1 MCSYIRINYNK
12 CIHLFP
18 SFVTIIDFFLLPCFS
33 PPKPGESQHDKR
45 SSAAWLHAQS
55 RVPAPSSDATS
66 PSLPHSCLH
75 ALQTLTDL
83 ITPLLGNKKN
93 VEASVLTRNKDRGC
107 QNWVNKWKWTDGTG
121 GWTLLTG
128 RTEHQSMTF
137 VCDTYPV
144 RSEGFVSCV
153 LNFSS
158 SMLSPRCFL
167 KVELE
172 FLVNPAQSVSLILPA
187 AFCQLEIHLS
197 FKKTTKN
204 HGISQFLM
212 SSWDLLWS

>member
-107 QNWVNKWKWTDGTG
+107 QNWVNKMKMDRWNRRMNTPHREDWTPKYD
-121 GWTLLTG
+121 L
-128 RTEHQSMTF
+128 
-137 VCDTYPV
+137 
-144 RSEGFVSCV
+144 CV
-153 LNFSS
+153 WYLSSKEWRICFMCLKLQFFHVISKMFS
-158 SMLSPRCFL
+158 
-167 KVELE
+167 
-172 FLVNPAQSVSLILPA
+172 
-187 AFCQLEIHLS
+187 
-197 FKKTTKN
+197 
-204 HGISQFLM
+204 
-212 SSWDLLWS
+212 